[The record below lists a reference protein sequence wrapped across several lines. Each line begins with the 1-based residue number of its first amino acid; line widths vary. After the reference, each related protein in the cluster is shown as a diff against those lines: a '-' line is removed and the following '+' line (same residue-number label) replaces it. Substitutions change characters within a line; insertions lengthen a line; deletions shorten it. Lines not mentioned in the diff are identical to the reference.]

1 MNWFG
6 LRVRRQVASQLAD
19 GELVLTHTRCAPLGN
34 DLGPADDVEREAVLT
49 DRSLY
54 YVLAADGQV
63 VALPFARMHQLNR
76 RGMAMLHFR
85 IEDSDVTWE
94 LKSPSFAA
102 RAERQFRA
110 HGMAAHREWV
120 TGREPAGF
128 QFRAHHDLL
137 SRLISGISF
146 SRAVEQQH
154 TYVGELVYADTQ
166 DLAHARAA
174 ARRLTAVHTLLWHEL
189 QQLQEAMPKAS
200 TVQRAQAL
208 VGRPAPWPED
218 GISPDDGV
226 LADDR
231 AITTDP
237 ARSGPWAGDQAG
249 TPADRPG
256 VPVP

>member
-6 LRVRRQVASQLAD
+6 LRVRRQVTSQLAD
-19 GELVLTHTRCAPLGN
+19 GELVLTHTRCAPLGT
-34 DLGPADDVEREAVLT
+34 DLGPADDVERDAVLT

-54 YVLAADGQV
+54 YVLAAEGQV

-76 RGMAMLHFR
+76 RGLAMLHFR

-102 RAERQFRA
+102 RAERQFRV

-137 SRLISGISF
+137 SRLTGGISF

-154 TYVGELVYADTQ
+154 TYVGELVYGDTQ

-174 ARRLTAVHTLLWHEL
+174 ARRLTAVHTRLWHEL
-189 QQLQEAMPKAS
+189 QQLQEAMPTAS

-208 VGRPAPWPED
+208 AGRPAPWPED

-226 LADDR
+226 LPDD
-231 AITTDP
+231 ADP
-237 ARSGPWAGDQAG
+237 ARGPWAADQVPG
-249 TPADRPG
+249 TRPG
-256 VPVP
+256 VAVP